1 MNNTQRP
8 EWYTN
13 TRLQSEIYFVMRL
26 LIQTDFLANIEK
38 NSADERK
45 RKHKPKQWLSQLK
58 TE

>member
-1 MNNTQRP
+1 MVYYVKQIHVYNLRIIS
-8 EWYTN
+8 W
-13 TRLQSEIYFVMRL
+13 SGS
-26 LIQTDFLANIEK
+26 TDFLANIGK